1 MTTQSPRHLLNSV
14 IQKFKFEELE
24 SSVMLEF
31 PEITWDQVRSCLI
44 RNHESFTTFNVL
56 KIINHVIRD
65 KKLTEKDLK
74 SRLSH
79 LEVVEISRHS
89 NRKMWHAYELKNRKN
104 NFYNE
109 YDLSEI
115 EDSMFDYFN
124 TLQMKM
130 HIKSEVYN
138 DVTYIVIREKKSH
151 RLSPICIAL
160 FLEQDLFFCSNKS
173 VTKEFLLAV
182 VKSAGYSECKKIL
195 LSGKNISSLIKIH
208 ITNKRN
214 ALDGNDMS
222 VDEEFEEAP
231 GVVSNMGIDFKQ
243 NQNRREYLEK
253 YLGSDEII
261 LESLLVKNRNVPWAD
276 PKIAAKLPDVK
287 INMQWEFKSTNLK
300 KFLSECTDQRVLVTP
315 LPDYAKHFLKSGRN
329 ELTVQRDRYNDDL

>member
-1 MTTQSPRHLLNSV
+1 
-14 IQKFKFEELE
+14 
-24 SSVMLEF
+24 
-31 PEITWDQVRSCLI
+31 
-44 RNHESFTTFNVL
+44 
-56 KIINHVIRD
+56 
-65 KKLTEKDLK
+65 
-74 SRLSH
+74 
-79 LEVVEISRHS
+79 
-89 NRKMWHAYELKNRKN
+89 MWHAYELKNRKN

-124 TLQMKM
+124 TLRMKM

-138 DVTYIVIREKKSH
+138 DVTYIVMREKKSH

-182 VKSAGYSECKKIL
+182 VKSTGYSECKKIL

-231 GVVSNMGIDFKQ
+231 GVVRYVFNFYIFTLYSKFWD
-243 NQNRREYLEK
+243 
-253 YLGSDEII
+253 I
-261 LESLLVKNRNVPWAD
+261 L
-276 PKIAAKLPDVK
+276 
-287 INMQWEFKSTNLK
+287 
-300 KFLSECTDQRVLVTP
+300 
-315 LPDYAKHFLKSGRN
+315 
-329 ELTVQRDRYNDDL
+329 